1 MNEPDDVG
9 SWRPAGDRRTLS
21 ELVRDG
27 AARWG
32 ERPAFVVDDVS
43 VSYREADRRSDAVA
57 NALLAL
63 GVRRGDRVAMLMEN
77 CVELID
83 VWFACGKI
91 GAIEVPINTAY
102 RGDYLRHQLTN
113 CDPIALIVDARYL
126 DRIPTDLHLPSLRA
140 LYVRDT
146 PDATE
151 LRGDLGVPV
160 RGSGELLAGP
170 DHAPVVEELPRHS
183 DPLSIVYT
191 GGTTG
196 PSKGVVISHRYM
208 INAAAV
214 TFAWRGGR
222 EGDIVYSPLP
232 LYHFNA
238 HIITI
243 LGPFLNGGTG
253 VLDQHFSASRFW
265 ERVQHFGAS
274 HIAILGSQITM
285 VENLPPDPHDAVRG
299 VRVLIGA
306 PITQEMRARWK
317 ERYGIAMSQGF
328 ALSEAC
334 PITST
339 PVWEESSPGSSGR
352 PFPTV
357 EVRLLDDDD
366 EEVGVGEVG
375 EICVRPREP
384 FVMFSGYWRDPEATT
399 RAWRNGWFHTGDLGR
414 FDDAGFLF
422 FVDRKKDY
430 LRRRGENVSSFE
442 VERTVMAFPGVADCA
457 CTGVPSAFTEDDCM
471 VTVVPKDG
479 VAIDPWDL
487 IRHCVEN
494 MPFFAVPRY
503 VRIADELPRSPLGKV
518 LKYRIR
524 EDGVP
529 AGTFDL
535 EAEGYRV
542 NRTGLVP
549 IAAGAPSRRS

>member
-1 MNEPDDVG
+1 MAADDEAP
-9 SWRPAGDRRTLS
+9 SWRPAGDRRTLGDV
-21 ELVRDG
+21 VREG
-27 AARWG
+27 ALRWG
-32 ERPAFVVDDVS
+32 DRTAFVVDDVA
-43 VSYREADRRSDAVA
+43 VSYGEADRRSNAVA
-57 NALLAL
+57 NALLVL
-63 GVRRGDRVAMLMEN
+63 GARRGDRVAMLMEN

-83 VWFACGKI
+83 VWFACGKL

-102 RGDYLRHQLTN
+102 RGEYLRHQLAN
-113 CDPIALIVDARYL
+113 CDPVALVVDARYL
-126 DRIPTDLHLPSLRA
+126 ERIPADLRLPSLKT

-146 PDATE
+146 PERTQPA
-151 LRGDLGVPV
+151 GGLGVPV
-160 RGSGELLAGP
+160 RDIAELLAG
-170 DHAPVVEELPRHS
+170 DDAAPMLDDPPRYS

-208 INAAAV
+208 INAAEV

-243 LGPFLNGGTG
+243 LGPFLHGGSG
-253 VLDQHFSASRFW
+253 ALDQHFSASRFW
-265 ERVQHFGAS
+265 ERVERFGANQ
-274 HIAILGSQITM
+274 IAILGSQITM
-285 VENLPPDPHDAVRG
+285 VENQPPDERDGLHG

-306 PITQEMRARWK
+306 PITQEMRERWK
-317 ERYGIAMSQGF
+317 ARYHIAMSQGF
-328 ALSEAC
+328 ALTEAC

-339 PVWEESSPGSSGR
+339 PSWESSPPGSSGR

-357 EVRLLDDDD
+357 EVRLFDDDD
-366 EEVGVGEVG
+366 EEVPTGEAG

-384 FVMFSGYWRDPEATT
+384 FVMFSGYWRDPEATA

-414 FDDAGFLF
+414 FDDGGFLS

-430 LRRRGENVSSFE
+430 IRRRGENVSSFE
-442 VERTVMAFPGVADCA
+442 VERTVSGFPGVGEVA
-457 CTGVPSAFTEDDCM
+457 CTGVPSRFTEDDCM
-471 VTVVPKDG
+471 VTIVPKAG
-479 VAIDPWDL
+479 ATIEPLEL
-487 IRHCVEN
+487 IRYCVEN
-494 MPFFAVPRY
+494 MPFFAVPRF
-503 VRIADELPRSPLGKV
+503 VRIVEELPRSPVGKI
-518 LKYRIR
+518 LKYVIR
-524 EDGVP
+524 EAGVP
-529 AGTFDL
+529 PGAFDL

-549 IAAGAPSRRS
+549 IGAEARAVP